1 MSGKA
6 KNIIAIT
13 IAAVAIIAVVAVV
26 VLSSIVVRPTA
37 YAGGWLDNIAN
48 VEIYHSSAEGNLL
61 HSGSLDSE
69 LNEGTGEYAF
79 LEDKYTVGEM
89 LDMTN
94 FSLISACL
102 QFNYSFGLSL
112 KEKNVADN
120 EMTGSEMA
128 TRYSEITTGAE
139 NARGYSV
146 VIRLDVEDP
155 AVGETITL
163 TDEHGRT
170 CTQNYDTVM
179 FTIDQDSDWVR
190 NIDVYAFRWNAVFGE
205 SGVPGED
212 AASQTYYTMTCG
224 MRTAAMLDVLVG
236 VYGYDIFPEDEE
248 EEEEDTEDT
257 EDTEG
262 TEGTDDT
269 TEGTEET
276 A

>member
-112 KEKNVADN
+112 KEENVADN
-120 EMTGSEMA
+120 EMTGSEIA

-236 VYGYDIFPEDEE
+236 VYGYDIFPEEE
-248 EEEEDTEDT
+248 EEEEEDT